1 MTGFL
6 IAVLIFMSVSW
17 IALLFYTIS
26 IRRKLQ

>member
-1 MTGFL
+1 MIGFL
-6 IAVLIFMSVSW
+6 IAVLIFMSLSW